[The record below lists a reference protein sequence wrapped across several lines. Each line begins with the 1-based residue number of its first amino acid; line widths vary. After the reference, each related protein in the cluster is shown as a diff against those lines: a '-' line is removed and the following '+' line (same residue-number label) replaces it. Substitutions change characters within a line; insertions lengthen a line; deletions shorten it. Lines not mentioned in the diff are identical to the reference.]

1 MRLSHPAW
9 PILWRC
15 LAAIP
20 GGYLFTY
27 TEPKGSTKAGYK
39 PGGTQG
45 DRIVDQ
51 AVDAQRAAGATAVKQ
66 GMCPGCMSIVR
77 ETPEG
82 IALDEPE
89 EGEDPF
95 TCSTGTPHTLA

>member
-27 TEPKGSTKAGYK
+27 T
-39 PGGTQG
+39 
-45 DRIVDQ
+45 
-51 AVDAQRAAGATAVKQ
+51 ATA
-66 GMCPGCMSIVR
+66 
-77 ETPEG
+77 
-82 IALDEPE
+82 ALARLLPLGRYDAVMATTLLSFALYTAFILWAFAVHSPRRLAL
-89 EGEDPF
+89 GVALSLPLALIGF
-95 TCSTGTPHTLA
+95 WPHLLEVLA